1 MASTSIATKRAVGY
15 LRVSTPGQA
24 GERHSSLETQ
34 EARFREYCLRHD
46 LIAITTFTDVVSG
59 RRDDR
64 KEYLQ
69 MVEYVQAGNAE
80 VIIVQFLDRFGR
92 NPKEILRRY
101 WHLQDQGISVIATDE
116 DLTEELLLLVRAG
129 IAGAESTRNSERMR
143 ANMRRAIEKGSHAAR
158 SPFGIKKVYQGRNSH
173 WEIDPV
179 QAPVV
184 REMYR
189 LAVEE
194 NLGYKAIADRVS
206 EQGHRSNEGRAFAS
220 YSVQR
225 ILNNE
230 AIMGTLAYGKR
241 PKKGNPQQEV
251 VRVPNIFP
259 PILSQQEWDRLQERL
274 AIRREASRGR
284 THASAYLL
292 SGMIRCG
299 NCRGP
304 MVGKSGSMWRGQ
316 RYRNYYCSRAMSSRA
331 LCSTYNGHSAQKLE
345 KAILEYLSQFSD
357 PKLVRKHLQTARAK
371 DLEQKETELA
381 EARRGLAHLDSEFQK
396 HLDLLKRDI
405 INEEEFNKA
414 NLSIRE
420 ERTALKANCQELEG
434 WLRNQETKASSAE
447 RIPVEIKSF
456 LEDFQGLD
464 IRIQK
469 ARLQTILKSAYVH
482 RDRRIEVEFRG

>member
-1 MASTSIATKRAVGY
+1 MASTSIATKRVVGY

-34 EARFREYCLRHD
+34 EARFKEYCHRHD
-46 LIAITTFTDVVSG
+46 LLAVTTFTDIVSG

-64 KEYLQ
+64 KEYNR
-69 MVEYVQAGNAE
+69 MVDYVLEGNAE
-80 VIIVQFLDRFGR
+80 VIVVQFLDRFGR
-92 NPKEILRRY
+92 NPQEILTRF
-101 WHLQDQGISVIATDE
+101 WLLKDSGISVVATDE
-116 DLTEELLLLVRAG
+116 DFSEELLLLLKAG
-129 IAGAESTRNSERMR
+129 IAGAESTRNPERMR
-143 ANMRRAIEKGSHAAR
+143 ANMRRAVEKGSHAGR
-158 SPFGIKKVYQGRNSH
+158 TPFGFKRVYEGRKFH
-173 WEIDPV
+173 WEVDPV

-194 NLGYKAIADRVS
+194 NLGYKAIADKVS

-259 PILSQQEWDRLQERL
+259 PILSQREWDKLQERL

-284 THASAYLL
+284 THASVYLL

-304 MVGKSGSMWRGQ
+304 MVGKSGSMWKGQ
-316 RYRNYYCSRAMSSRA
+316 RYRNYYCSRAMNSRA
-331 LCSTYNGHSAQKLE
+331 QCSTYNGHSAQKLE
-345 KAILEYLSQFSD
+345 NAILEYLSQFSD
-357 PKLVRKHLQTARAK
+357 PKLVRKHLKAARTK
-371 DLEQKETELA
+371 DIEQKRTELE
-381 EARRGLAHLDSEFQK
+381 EARKGLDHLDSDFQK
-396 HLDLLKRDI
+396 HLDLLKRGTL
-405 INEEEFNKA
+405 NEDEFNKA

-420 ERTALKANCQELEG
+420 ERAALKAKSTELG
-434 WLRNQETKASSAE
+434 RWLNDQGTRASSAE
-447 RIPVEIKSF
+447 RIPTEIKTF

-464 IRIQK
+464 IRVQK
-469 ARLQTILKSAYVH
+469 AHLQTILKAAYIH
-482 RDRRIEVEFRG
+482 RDRKIEVEFRA